1 MIRPVITIRR
11 KQVIVDIDTQQDFFL
26 AKGNACIRNHRRVLA
41 NIRRV
46 AAWARLKNIRMIS
59 TAQLCNGNGNGSGNG
74 NGYCKAGTQGQKKII
89 YTTRKNHI
97 TFEADGCT
105 DLPRDI
111 LKRYDQIILQK
122 RCVDPF
128 DEPRADRVLSELRV
142 NEFILIGA
150 VAEGAV
156 KATAL
161 GLLARRKNV
170 IILTD
175 AVGCH
180 DRAAAD
186 VALRQTEAKGAQ
198 LLETKAVLGAS
209 HLRLVGI
216 CDNLFCVILCLGDFG
231 KNNHI
236 GYFQINAC
244 TKLTQKF

>member
-1 MIRPVITIRR
+1 M
-11 KQVIVDIDTQQDFFL
+11 
-26 AKGNACIRNHRRVLA
+26 
-41 NIRRV
+41 
-46 AAWARLKNIRMIS
+46 
-59 TAQLCNGNGNGSGNG
+59 
-74 NGYCKAGTQGQKKII
+74 
-89 YTTRKNHI
+89 
-97 TFEADGCT
+97 
-105 DLPRDI
+105 DI
-111 LKRYDQIILQK
+111 LKRYDQIVLNK

-150 VAEGAV
+150 TAEGAV

-186 VALRQTEAKGAQ
+186 VALRQTEAKGAH

-216 CDNLFCVILCLGDFG
+216 CDCDRCQG
-231 KNNHI
+231 K
-236 GYFQINAC
+236 
-244 TKLTQKF
+244 LQKNSAGVDG